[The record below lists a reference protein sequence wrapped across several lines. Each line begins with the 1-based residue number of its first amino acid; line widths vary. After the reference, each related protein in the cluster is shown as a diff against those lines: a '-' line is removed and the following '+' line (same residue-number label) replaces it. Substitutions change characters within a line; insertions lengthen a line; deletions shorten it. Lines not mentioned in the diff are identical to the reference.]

1 MWQDIDLAINIFF
14 ILWLGLVI
22 AKQIWE
28 KKGRNLGLKVSE

>member
-22 AKQIWE
+22 VKQIW
-28 KKGRNLGLKVSE
+28 KKKRQEPRIEGK